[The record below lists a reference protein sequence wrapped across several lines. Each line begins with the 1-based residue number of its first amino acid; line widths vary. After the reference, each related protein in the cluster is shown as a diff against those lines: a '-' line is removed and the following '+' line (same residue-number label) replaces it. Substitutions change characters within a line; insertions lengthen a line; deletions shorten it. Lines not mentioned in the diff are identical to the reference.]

1 MGIKEKREEMC
12 RSSIALKMSGK
23 EEYKPGKTRFG
34 GRPDVPFD
42 FNWPVFEEKDCDGV
56 VKTVPLTFL
65 AQFNCEELVPYD
77 AEHLLPDHGLLSFF
91 YDTDGQP
98 WGFDPDDA
106 GGARVFWF
114 EDISVLREADYPA
127 DMKEDIKLPAFH
139 MEMEQKNS
147 FPDWEDFSEI
157 YSCDEEEFELLQMET
172 EAEEQ
177 EKTKLL
183 GWPDI
188 IQDSMAVECEL
199 IAKGYYLGGSW
210 ENIPKTVWQQAKA
223 TALDKWYLLFQ
234 LDTMEESD
242 FSMMFGDCG
251 RIYFYIPR
259 EDLLERRFERVWAI
273 LQCE

>member
-1 MGIKEKREEMC
+1 MYGDKRKKGTDV
-12 RSSIALKMSGK
+12 SS
-23 EEYKPGKTRFG
+23 
-34 GRPDVPFD
+34 D

-77 AEHLLPDHGLLSFF
+77 TEHLMPDHGLLSFF

-98 WGFDPDDA
+98 WGFDPDDV

-139 MEMEQKNS
+139 MEIEQKNS

>member
-1 MGIKEKREEMC
+1 MGIKEKREQMC
-12 RSSIALKMSGK
+12 RSSIALKMCGR
-23 EEYKPGKTRFG
+23 EEYKPGKTRFW
-34 GRPDVPFD
+34 GRPDVPPD

-114 EDISVLREADYPA
+114 EDSSVLREADYPA

-139 MEMEQKNS
+139 IEMEQKNS

-157 YSCDEEEFELLQMET
+157 YSCDEEEFELLQTET
-172 EAEEQ
+172 EEEEQ
-177 EKTKLL
+177 TKLL

-242 FSMMFGDCG
+242 FSMTFGDCG

-259 EDLLERRFERVWAI
+259 EDLLERRFEHVWAI

>member
-1 MGIKEKREEMC
+1 MGIKEKREQMC
-12 RSSIALKMSGK
+12 RSSISLKISGK

-56 VKTVPLTFL
+56 VKIVPLTFL
-65 AQFNCEELVPYD
+65 VQFNCEELAPYD

-139 MEMEQKNS
+139 MEIEQKNS
-147 FPDWEDFSEI
+147 FLDWEDFSEI

>member
-1 MGIKEKREEMC
+1 MGIKEKREQMC
-12 RSSIALKMSGK
+12 RSSISLKISGK

-56 VKTVPLTFL
+56 VKIVPLTFL
-65 AQFNCEELVPYD
+65 VQFNCEELVPYD
-77 AEHLLPDHGLLSFF
+77 TEHLLPDHGLLSFF
-91 YDTDGQP
+91 YDTEGQP
-98 WGFDPDDA
+98 WGFNPDDA

-114 EDISVLREADYPA
+114 EDSSVLREADYPA

-139 MEMEQKNS
+139 MEIEQKNS

-172 EAEEQ
+172 EEE

-259 EDLLERRFERVWAI
+259 EDLLERRFEHVWAI

>member
-1 MGIKEKREEMC
+1 MGIKEKREQMC
-12 RSSIALKMSGK
+12 RSSISLKISGK

-65 AQFNCEELVPYD
+65 AQFNCEELAPYD

-139 MEMEQKNS
+139 MEIEQKNS

>member
-1 MGIKEKREEMC
+1 MGIKEKREQMC
-12 RSSIALKMSGK
+12 RSSISLKISGK

-34 GRPDVPFD
+34 GRPDVSSD

-65 AQFNCEELVPYD
+65 AQFNCEELAPYD

-139 MEMEQKNS
+139 MEIEQKNS

>member
-1 MGIKEKREEMC
+1 MGIKEKREQMC
-12 RSSIALKMSGK
+12 RSSISLKISGK

-65 AQFNCEELVPYD
+65 AQFNCEELAPYD

-91 YDTDGQP
+91 YDTEGQP

-139 MEMEQKNS
+139 MEIEQKNS

>member
-1 MGIKEKREEMC
+1 MGIKEKREQMC
-12 RSSIALKMSGK
+12 RSSISLKISGK

-65 AQFNCEELVPYD
+65 AQFNCEELAPYD

-98 WGFDPDDA
+98 WGFDPDDV

-139 MEMEQKNS
+139 MEIEQKNS

-157 YSCDEEEFELLQMET
+157 YSCDEEEFELLQMAT